1 MSAKA
6 KVILFIVVFCVI
18 ALIPFAVNIGTAK
31 PLPNPSLD
39 TPAIAAMQDKQCI
52 MDTQY
57 MRENHMQLL
66 VDWRD
71 QVVREGSREF
81 KAADGQIWEKSLDK
95 TCLVCHSNPDQFC
108 DECHTYA
115 DVRVNCWD
123 CHDKV
128 NSGALEGR

>member
-1 MSAKA
+1 
-6 KVILFIVVFCVI
+6 
-18 ALIPFAVNIGTAK
+18 
-31 PLPNPSLD
+31 
-39 TPAIAAMQDKQCI
+39 

-95 TCLVCHSNPDQFC
+95 TCLACHSNPDQFC

-123 CHDKV
+123 CHDKI